1 MISGTLIKRVISE
14 HKKGI
19 FGWTLGIVALV
30 AIQLGVYPTI
40 RSSASDWSSLTDEFP
55 DAIKEIFRMQ
65 DYASERGYLSTEL
78 LSFTVPFIVMGF
90 GCTWGARVATEEEDT
105 GTADIVLS
113 LPLSRRHYIVSRI
126 LAAIYV
132 MVGLMTA
139 FSAAVLIGTRM
150 LGFSIPIS
158 QYLSASFSL
167 LSIGVLMMSV
177 AVCVGSFTGKRTMAL
192 GLSMALAI
200 ALFVFYS
207 LAPLVSFID
216 ATTPFNPMQWTIGS
230 QPLFNGTSLGYTA
243 SVVVTTVPLLL
254 ASVVFFERRDIAG

>member
-19 FGWTLGIVALV
+19 VGWTLGIVALV

-243 SVVVTTVPLLL
+243 SVVVTTVPLFL

>member
-1 MISGTLIKRVISE
+1 MISTTLIKRVISE
-14 HKKGI
+14 HKRGI
-19 FGWTLGIVALV
+19 FGWTLGIVTLV
-30 AIQLGVYPTI
+30 VIQLGVYPTI

-55 DAIKEIFRMQ
+55 DAIKKIFRMQ

-90 GCTWGARVATEEEDT
+90 GCTWGARVATEEEDM

-126 LAAIYV
+126 LAAVYAV
-132 MVGLMTA
+132 VGLMTA
-139 FSAAVLIGTRM
+139 FSASVLIGTRM

-158 QYLSASFSL
+158 QYLSAFFSL
-167 LSIGVLMMSV
+167 FSSGILMMSV

-230 QPLFNGTSLGYTA
+230 QPLFNGTSVGY
-243 SVVVTTVPLLL
+243 SVSVLATVLPLLF